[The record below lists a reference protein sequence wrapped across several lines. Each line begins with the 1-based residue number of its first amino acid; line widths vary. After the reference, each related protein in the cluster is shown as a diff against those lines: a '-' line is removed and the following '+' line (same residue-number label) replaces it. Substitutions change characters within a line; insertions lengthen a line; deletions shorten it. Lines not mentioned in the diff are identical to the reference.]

1 MVRVHGLR
9 MIKAEAGRGYSASY
23 SLRAVALPDDKCPEM
38 REANG
43 DFTLLSIA
51 RHALVIVGDLQHLI
65 ARILQAQ
72 TVGHGAALKRP
83 FAAPS
88 AFGHGNCARHGISPA
103 AALLR
108 SGRRLMS
115 MRASEV

>member
-1 MVRVHGLR
+1 
-9 MIKAEAGRGYSASY
+9 
-23 SLRAVALPDDKCPEM
+23 
-38 REANG
+38 
-43 DFTLLSIA
+43 
-51 RHALVIVGDLQHLI
+51 
-65 ARILQAQ
+65 LQAQ